1 MNGLIK
7 LQQLG
12 AKQMLNKELRQCRM
26 FPFCR
31 TPKFLATAIIAVFI
45 GSSTPTLLPFAQ
57 HAAAEPVKP
66 VHAIAMHG
74 EPGEPAGF
82 THFSY
87 ANPSAP
93 KGGSITIGM
102 PGSFDSLNPLIVRGN
117 AVAGMREYIYE
128 PLMARGLDE
137 PFTLYGLIAETVE
150 MADDRSEITF
160 NLNPKAKFSDG
171 RPITADDV
179 LFSWQL
185 LRDKGRPNHR
195 SYYAKVSTAERL
207 TDRKVRFVFEG
218 VDREMPLILGLMPV
232 LPKHAINPD
241 TFEQTTLEP
250 LIGSGPYR
258 VASVDPGRYVTY
270 KRNREYW
277 GRDLAVNK
285 GRFNFDEVR
294 YEYYRDAVAMFEA
307 FKSGNLDFWNE
318 EDPARWA
325 AGYDIPAVKDGRIV
339 RANFNIGLPA
349 GMTALAFNVRR
360 EVFADARVRR
370 ALIALFD
377 FEWVNRNLYN
387 GLYKRTESYF
397 ERSILSSHGRPA
409 DAREKELLAPYI
421 SQVKPAIMDGTFNFP
436 VSDGSGQDRK
446 NMRAA
451 FELLKSAGYV
461 LQGRKLVNKDTGKPL
476 SFEVLATSV
485 AQERL
490 LGGFA
495 KTLSRLGIT
504 VRVRVVDSAQYQQRL
519 NTYDYDMI
527 QATWPSSLS
536 PGNEQIFRWD
546 SRMAKQEGTYNWA
559 GVSSPAV
566 DAMIQAMLAAKDEDR
581 FVSAVRALDRVLLS
595 GDYVI
600 PLFHLPK
607 QWVAYWNRYR
617 YPEKTPLFGY
627 NIDLWWQKSAANKS
641 Q

>member
-1 MNGLIK
+1 MQAVATLAGLCAA
-7 LQQLG
+7 LV
-12 AKQMLNKELRQCRM
+12 A
-26 FPFCR
+26 
-31 TPKFLATAIIAVFI
+31 
-45 GSSTPTLLPFAQ
+45 GSLIS
-57 HAAAEPVKP
+57 AAHLSAEPASP
-66 VHAIAMHG
+66 THAVAMHG
-74 EPGEPAGF
+74 MPQEPAGF
-82 THFSY
+82 THFTY
-87 ANPSAP
+87 ANPNAP
-93 KGGSITIGM
+93 KGGSISIGM

-117 AVAGMREYIYE
+117 AVAGTREYIFE

-137 PFTLYGLIAETVE
+137 PFTLYGLIAESVE
-150 MADDRSEITF
+150 MAEDRSEITF
-160 NLNPKAKFSDG
+160 NINPEAKFSDNK
-171 RPITADDV
+171 PITADDV

-195 SYYAKVSTAERL
+195 SYYAKVASAERL
-207 TDRKVRFVFEG
+207 SDRKVRFVFEG
-218 VDREMPLILGLMPV
+218 IDREMPLILGLMPV
-232 LPKHAINPD
+232 LPKHAIDPE
-241 TFEQTTLEP
+241 TFDQTTLKP
-250 LIGSGPYR
+250 MIGSGPYR
-258 VASVDPGRYVTY
+258 VASVNPGRSIVY
-270 KRNREYW
+270 KRNPDYW

-294 YEYYRDAVAMFEA
+294 YDYYRDGVAMFEA
-307 FKSGNLDFWNE
+307 FKSGNLEFWNE

-325 AGYDIPAVKDGRIV
+325 GGYNIPAVKDGRIV
-339 RANFNIGLPA
+339 RANFDIGLPA

-360 EVFADARVRR
+360 DVFADPRVRQ

-387 GLYKRTESYF
+387 GLYKRTESFF
-397 ERSILSSHGRPA
+397 ERSELSSHGRPA
-409 DAREKELLAPYI
+409 DAREKELLAPYVAE
-421 SQVKPAIMDGTFNFP
+421 VKPKIMAGTYKFP

-451 FELLKSAGYV
+451 FELMKSAGYV
-461 LQGRKLVNKDTGKPL
+461 LDGRKLVKKDTRKPL

-495 KTLSRLGIT
+495 KSLSRLGIT
-504 VRVRVVDSAQYQQRL
+504 MRVRVVDSAQYQQRL

-559 GVSSPAV
+559 GVANPAV
-566 DAMIQAMLAAKDEDR
+566 DAMIRAMLAAKDQDS
-581 FVSAVRALDRVLLS
+581 FVSAVRALDRALLS

-600 PLFHLPK
+600 PLFHLPQ
-607 QWVAYWNRYR
+607 QWTAHWNRYD
-617 YPEKTPLFGY
+617 YPKKSPLFGY
-627 NIDLWWQKSAANKS
+627 NIDLWWQKPVANK
-641 Q
+641 